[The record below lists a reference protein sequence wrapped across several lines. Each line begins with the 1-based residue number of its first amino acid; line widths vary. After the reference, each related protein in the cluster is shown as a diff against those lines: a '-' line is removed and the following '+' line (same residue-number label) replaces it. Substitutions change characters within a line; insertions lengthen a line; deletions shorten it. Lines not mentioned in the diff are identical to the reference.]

1 MRQLLCLLLLALL
14 LCSACAVNPKYN
26 RPTVQTPPAFVENDQ
41 WKSAHPND
49 GELKGNWWELFSD
62 PKLSELEPMVSVS
75 NQNVKQAEAQFRQA
89 RALVALNRANYYPTI
104 TLSPGLST
112 GESASRGTAS
122 NSTTG
127 VASTGGSRVST
138 LFSLP
143 FGVSWEPNLWNRI
156 GLAVENAVGTAQAS
170 AGDLENIRLS
180 MQSELATDYFL
191 MRGIEMDQAL
201 FNSTIAAYEK
211 ALQLT
216 VNRFNGG
223 VASKVDVL
231 QAQTQLASARSQYTD
246 LGVARAQYEHAI
258 AVLAGQPPENLTIP
272 PGDIHGPPPA
282 IPAALPSQLLERRP
296 DIASGER
303 RVAAAN
309 AEIGLA
315 RVAFYPSLVLSGS
328 AGFSGTSLLNWF
340 TWPSRFW
347 SVGPALSQTL
357 FDFGRRRAQVQVS
370 EAFYDSLVAGYRQT
384 VLTAF
389 QQVEDNLAAL
399 RILEAEAAQQQVA
412 VTSAEQS
419 LQLELDRYKA
429 GTVSYL
435 DVTTSQTI
443 ALTNERAAVTIL
455 RDRMTS
461 AVQLIRALGGGWN
474 ASTLPSPD
482 SLRSAVP
489 RP

>member
-1 MRQLLCLLLLALL
+1 M
-14 LCSACAVNPKYN
+14 
-26 RPTVQTPPAFVENDQ
+26 
-41 WKSAHPND
+41 
-49 GELKGNWWELFSD
+49 
-62 PKLSELEPMVSVS
+62 
-75 NQNVKQAEAQFRQA
+75 QA
-89 RALVALNRANYYPTI
+89 
-104 TLSPGLST
+104 
-112 GESASRGTAS
+112 
-122 NSTTG
+122 
-127 VASTGGSRVST
+127 
-138 LFSLP
+138 
-143 FGVSWEPNLWNRI
+143 
-156 GLAVENAVGTAQAS
+156 
-170 AGDLENIRLS
+170 
-180 MQSELATDYFL
+180 ELATDYFL
-191 MRGIEMDQAL
+191 MRAIEMDQTL
-201 FNSTIAAYEK
+201 LNSTIAAYEK

-216 VNRFNGG
+216 TNRFNGG

-231 QAQTQLASARSQYTD
+231 QAQTQLASTRSQFTD

-258 AVLAGQPPENLTIP
+258 AVLTGQPPENLSIP
-272 PGDIHGPPPA
+272 PGDIHGTPPP

-296 DIASGER
+296 DIAGDER

-315 RVAFYPSLVLSGS
+315 RVAFYPSLTLSGS
-328 AGFSGTSLLNWF
+328 AGFGGTSLLNWF

-347 SVGPALSQTL
+347 SVGPALTQTL
-357 FDFGRRRAQVQVS
+357 FDFGRRKAQVQVS
-370 EAFYDSLVAGYRQT
+370 EAFYDSLVAAYRQT

-399 RILEAEAAQQQVA
+399 RILETEATQQQVA

-455 RDRMTS
+455 RDRMTA

-474 ASTLPSPD
+474 ASTLPTPD
-482 SLRSAVP
+482 ALRSSTLGNTPNSVAIP
-489 RP
+489 KP